1 MTDIQ
6 AFYDSGLFT
15 YLVLPLLI
23 FLARICDV
31 TIGTIRIVMV
41 AKGQKFLAPI
51 MGFFE
56 VLIWIITMSKVVQ
69 NLDNWMC
76 YVGYAGGF
84 ATGNLVG
91 LLIEEKLALGI
102 AKVQVITGKQAGMLI
117 EALKQA
123 GYGVTHVDAKGSNE
137 EVSIIYTFVKRAE
150 LPRVQ
155 QIISKNNPKAF
166 YTVEEVKSVNEGI
179 FPVKPE
185 SMRWRKGK

>member
-15 YLVLPLLI
+15 YVVLPLLI

-150 LPRVQ
+150 LPKVQ
-155 QIISKNNPKAF
+155 EIISTHNPKAF

>member
-1 MTDIQ
+1 
-6 AFYDSGLFT
+6 
-15 YLVLPLLI
+15 
-23 FLARICDV
+23 
-31 TIGTIRIVMV
+31 
-41 AKGQKFLAPI
+41 
-51 MGFFE
+51 
-56 VLIWIITMSKVVQ
+56 MSKVVQ

-150 LPRVQ
+150 LPKVQ
-155 QIISKNNPKAF
+155 EIISTHNPKAF

>member
-1 MTDIQ
+1 MTDLQ

-23 FLARICDV
+23 FMARIFDV
-31 TIGTIRIVMV
+31 SIGTIRIVMV
-41 AKGQKFLAPI
+41 AKGQKFLAPV

-56 VLIWIITMSKVVQ
+56 VFIWIITMSKVMQ

-123 GYGVTHVDAKGSNE
+123 GYGVTHVDAKGSSE
-137 EVSIIYTFVKRAE
+137 EVSIIYTFVKRTE
-150 LPRVQ
+150 LPKVQ
-155 QIISKNNPKAF
+155 QIISQHNPQAF
-166 YTVEEVKSVNEGI
+166 YTVEEVKSVNKGI
-179 FPVKPE
+179 FHIKPE
-185 SMRWRKGK
+185 SQRWRKGK

>member
-6 AFYDSGLFT
+6 AFYESGLFT
-15 YLVLPLLI
+15 YAVLPFLI

-76 YVGYAGGF
+76 YIGYAGGF
-84 ATGNLVG
+84 ATGNFVG
-91 LLIEEKLALGI
+91 LLIEEKLAMGI
-102 AKVQVITGKQAGMLI
+102 AKIQVITGKQAGMLI

-150 LPRVQ
+150 LPKVQ

-185 SMRWRKGK
+185 SLRWRKGK